1 MMRRFYRAGQST
13 TICPAPWRWRRRGRC
28 GWPVKDG
35 VVPTVVDAAY
45 RAAGAPRAVTLG
57 RTSGA
62 RREREAV
69 KWLVT
74 GRTTTS

>member
-1 MMRRFYRAGQST
+1 V
-13 TICPAPWRWRRRGRC
+13 I
-28 GWPVKDG
+28 
-35 VVPTVVDAAY
+35 DAAY

-57 RTSGA
+57 VSKGA
-62 RREREAV
+62 RVEREAV